1 MLYPIRCRRET
12 LTDLLIRGVL
22 IVVISWTCAA
32 TSAHAQTPEPSHRQW
47 LVLGMGQVTSERSP
61 GITDPE
67 AFNLHLSF
75 NLAGE
80 RLAYQLGVDYVSHF
94 TLGGTPQYTS
104 LALHPGIGTRMGEK
118 YFFFASFAGPAFIY
132 HTRNTFTPDFD
143 RETVRRIAPGLALDA
158 QFFLIPL
165 ADVLPEFGAGMGLFS
180 SLNTVQ
186 HYYGFRFSLT
196 FNTVE

>member
-1 MLYPIRCRRET
+1 
-12 LTDLLIRGVL
+12 
-22 IVVISWTCAA
+22 
-32 TSAHAQTPEPSHRQW
+32 
-47 LVLGMGQVTSERSP
+47 MGQVTSERSP